1 MVFYFSA
8 CGNSKYVAAQIAKET
23 DDEIFSID
31 NCLKENNLIF
41 DLNKVQRVGIISPVY
56 FLGIPNIVSDFLD
69 KVDFLNYSTSY
80 FYTVITFGTT
90 TGAAASFVEKAL
102 KKKSINLN
110 ASFSVRYP
118 DTFTPIFNITNDKAN
133 LKKINKAENTI
144 PKIINSIIK
153 KTSKNF
159 IKNKLPYILVAN
171 YHHSSYKKK
180 NDTKTFTVEDSCI
193 SCGLCENKCP
203 VDAIELKDGKPVW
216 IKKSCVICLGCLH
229 RCPVS
234 AIQFGPKT
242 KEHGRY
248 INPNIKI

>member
-31 NCLKENNLIF
+31 NCFKENNLTF
-41 DLNKVQRVGIISPVY
+41 DLNNIQRVGIVSPVY
-56 FLGIPNIVSDFLD
+56 FLGIPNIVRDFLD
-69 KVDFLNYSTSY
+69 KVVFLNYSNSY
-80 FYTVITFGTT
+80 FYTVITYGST
-90 TGAAASFVEKAL
+90 TGSASAFIEKAL
-102 KKKSINLN
+102 KNKLINLN
-110 ASFSVRYP
+110 ASYCVRYP
-118 DTFTPIFNITNDKAN
+118 DTFSPIFDLTNEQSN
-133 LKKINKAENTI
+133 LKKINKAENKI
-144 PKIINSIIK
+144 PKIVNSIIK

-159 IKNKLPYILVAN
+159 IKNRLPYNLVVN
-171 YHHSSYKKK
+171 HYYSSYKKN

-203 VDAIELKDGKPVW
+203 IDAIELKDGKPVW
-216 IKKSCVICLGCLH
+216 IKKSCVMCLGCLH

-242 KEHGRY
+242 KNHGRY
-248 INPNIKI
+248 LNPNIKI